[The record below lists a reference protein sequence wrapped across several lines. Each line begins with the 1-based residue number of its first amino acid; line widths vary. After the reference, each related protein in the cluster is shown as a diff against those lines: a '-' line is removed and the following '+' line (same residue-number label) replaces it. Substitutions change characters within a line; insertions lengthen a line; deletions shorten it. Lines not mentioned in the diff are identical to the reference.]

1 MYMVIFFEKTLWKY
15 LQLMLFIVIENVQ
28 DKSMFGEASN
38 LFQGANEDFEVTT
51 KTKISDK
58 TFT

>member
-1 MYMVIFFEKTLWKY
+1 MNFVDDID
-15 LQLMLFIVIENVQ
+15 I
-28 DKSMFGEASN
+28 SGAAG

-58 TFT
+58 TFLNLSYKRSFS